1 MEFFLIE
8 IINELSLYKLYLEG
22 IYMNYKQKTDKFI
35 FLIFDF
41 IALYQQLIQI
51 Y

>member
-22 IYMNYKQKTDKFI
+22 IYMNYKQKTDTFI

-41 IALYQQLIQI
+41 IALYQQPIQI